1 MAWDRIE
8 MCKRAADELK
18 DGFYIN
24 LGIGMPTLVANYVSN
39 EKKIT
44 LQSENGMLGMGPF
57 PKKGDED
64 ADLINAGKQTI
75 SELPESSYFSSADSF
90 AMIRGG
96 HIDLSI
102 LGAILPMISNFN
114 FAMEY
119 GSSFDI
125 NQFIQ
130 LANANPAAE
139 SISRDLLIGASAV
152 FIWIVNESRKLN
164 MKNMWIVY
172 VGTFLIAFAFSAPF
186 FLFLRERRI
195 IEMNLG

>member
-1 MAWDRIE
+1 MNSFNL
-8 MCKRAADELK
+8 LK
-18 DGFYIN
+18 DNKYI
-24 LGIGMPTLVANYVSN
+24 L
-39 EKKIT
+39 
-44 LQSENGMLGMGPF
+44 
-57 PKKGDED
+57 
-64 ADLINAGKQTI
+64 
-75 SELPESSYFSSADSF
+75 SYLYLF
-90 AMIRGG
+90 
-96 HIDLSI
+96 LSI

-119 GSSFDI
+119 GSSFDLS
-125 NQFIQ
+125 QFIQ

>member
-1 MAWDRIE
+1 MNSFFL
-8 MCKRAADELK
+8 LK
-18 DGFYIN
+18 DNKYI
-24 LGIGMPTLVANYVSN
+24 L
-39 EKKIT
+39 
-44 LQSENGMLGMGPF
+44 
-57 PKKGDED
+57 
-64 ADLINAGKQTI
+64 
-75 SELPESSYFSSADSF
+75 SYLYLF
-90 AMIRGG
+90 I
-96 HIDLSI
+96 SI
-102 LGAILPMISNFN
+102 LGAIFPMISNFN
-114 FAMEY
+114 FVMEY

-139 SISRDLLIGASAV
+139 SISRDLLIGASAI

-195 IEMNLG
+195 LEMNLR

>member
-1 MAWDRIE
+1 MNSFSS
-8 MCKRAADELK
+8 LK
-18 DGFYIN
+18 DNKYI
-24 LGIGMPTLVANYVSN
+24 L
-39 EKKIT
+39 
-44 LQSENGMLGMGPF
+44 
-57 PKKGDED
+57 
-64 ADLINAGKQTI
+64 
-75 SELPESSYFSSADSF
+75 SYLYLF
-90 AMIRGG
+90 
-96 HIDLSI
+96 LSI

-164 MKNMWIVY
+164 IRNMWIVY

-195 IEMNLG
+195 IEINLK

>member
-1 MAWDRIE
+1 MNLLSL
-8 MCKRAADELK
+8 LK
-18 DGFYIN
+18 DNKNI
-24 LGIGMPTLVANYVSN
+24 L
-39 EKKIT
+39 
-44 LQSENGMLGMGPF
+44 
-57 PKKGDED
+57 
-64 ADLINAGKQTI
+64 
-75 SELPESSYFSSADSF
+75 SYLYLF
-90 AMIRGG
+90 
-96 HIDLSI
+96 LSI

-152 FIWIVNESRKLN
+152 FIWIVNESKKLE

-172 VGTFLIAFAFSAPF
+172 AGTFLIAFAFSAPF

-195 IEMNLG
+195 IEINLK

>member
-1 MAWDRIE
+1 M
-8 MCKRAADELK
+8 KSFLFLK
-18 DGFYIN
+18 DNKYI
-24 LGIGMPTLVANYVSN
+24 L
-39 EKKIT
+39 
-44 LQSENGMLGMGPF
+44 
-57 PKKGDED
+57 
-64 ADLINAGKQTI
+64 
-75 SELPESSYFSSADSF
+75 SYTYLF
-90 AMIRGG
+90 
-96 HIDLSI
+96 LSI

-119 GSSFDI
+119 GSTFDI

-139 SISRDLLIGASAV
+139 SISRDLLIGASSV

-164 MKNMWIVY
+164 IKNMWVVY

-195 IEMNLG
+195 IEINSK

>member
-1 MAWDRIE
+1 MNSFSL
-8 MCKRAADELK
+8 LK
-18 DGFYIN
+18 DNKYI
-24 LGIGMPTLVANYVSN
+24 L
-39 EKKIT
+39 
-44 LQSENGMLGMGPF
+44 
-57 PKKGDED
+57 
-64 ADLINAGKQTI
+64 
-75 SELPESSYFSSADSF
+75 SYLYLF
-90 AMIRGG
+90 
-96 HIDLSI
+96 LSI

-172 VGTFLIAFAFSAPF
+172 AGTFLIAFAFSAPF

-195 IEMNLG
+195 LEMNLR

>member
-1 MAWDRIE
+1 MNSFFL
-8 MCKRAADELK
+8 LK
-18 DGFYIN
+18 DNKYI
-24 LGIGMPTLVANYVSN
+24 
-39 EKKIT
+39 
-44 LQSENGMLGMGPF
+44 
-57 PKKGDED
+57 
-64 ADLINAGKQTI
+64 I
-75 SELPESSYFSSADSF
+75 SYLYLF
-90 AMIRGG
+90 I
-96 HIDLSI
+96 SI
-102 LGAILPMISNFN
+102 LGAIFPMISNFN

-125 NQFIQ
+125 IQFIQ

>member
-1 MAWDRIE
+1 MNSFSL
-8 MCKRAADELK
+8 LK
-18 DGFYIN
+18 DNKYI
-24 LGIGMPTLVANYVSN
+24 L
-39 EKKIT
+39 
-44 LQSENGMLGMGPF
+44 
-57 PKKGDED
+57 
-64 ADLINAGKQTI
+64 
-75 SELPESSYFSSADSF
+75 SYLYLF
-90 AMIRGG
+90 
-96 HIDLSI
+96 LSI

-119 GSSFDI
+119 GTSFDI

-172 VGTFLIAFAFSAPF
+172 AGTFLIAFAFSAPF

-195 IEMNLG
+195 LEMNLS

>member
-1 MAWDRIE
+1 MNSFFL
-8 MCKRAADELK
+8 LK
-18 DGFYIN
+18 DNKYI
-24 LGIGMPTLVANYVSN
+24 M
-39 EKKIT
+39 
-44 LQSENGMLGMGPF
+44 
-57 PKKGDED
+57 
-64 ADLINAGKQTI
+64 
-75 SELPESSYFSSADSF
+75 SYLYLF
-90 AMIRGG
+90 I
-96 HIDLSI
+96 SI
-102 LGAILPMISNFN
+102 LGAIFPMISNFN
-114 FAMEY
+114 FVMEY

-152 FIWIVNESRKLN
+152 FIWIVNESKKLN